1 MHPAPDAPAAPFPPG
16 PRRAFF
22 GSLIAPGRNP
32 LSMLTRLARE
42 YGDVVHFQLAGER
55 AFLINDPQLIRDVL
69 VTHQK
74 NFTKSRGL
82 ERAKKLLGEGLLTAN
97 GVDHIRQRRLIQPAF
112 HRERIAGYGT
122 VMVDYA
128 AQMREQWQ
136 EHSVLDVSQ
145 EMMRVTLAIVGK
157 TLFDTEVESKAD
169 EVGVALTY
177 VMQTFFLNLLPG
189 ADFLEKLPIPALRR
203 AQRARERLDALIFQL
218 IADRRASGRDH
229 GDLLSMMLAA
239 EDESHGL
246 SDRDVRDNAL
256 TILLAGHETTAN
268 ALTWAFYLL
277 SQNPEAEARLHD
289 EIDRVLAGRL
299 PTMADLPSLPC
310 VEGVIT
316 ETLRLYPPAWIVGR
330 RAIEEYALGDYLA
343 PARSIVFMSPWV
355 TQRDAR
361 FYAEPD
367 RFQPD
372 RWTPEFKSALPPFAY
387 FPFGGG
393 ARKCIGD
400 QFALMEAALVLAT
413 VSQKW
418 SLRLKPD
425 HTVATQPLITLR
437 AKHGMKMFAHRRQST
452 R

>member
-1 MHPAPDAPAAPFPPG
+1 
-16 PRRAFF
+16 
-22 GSLIAPGRNP
+22 
-32 LSMLTRLARE
+32 MLTRLTRE
-42 YGDVVHFQLAGER
+42 YGDIVHFRLAGER

-97 GVDHIRQRRLIQPAF
+97 GANHIRQRRLIQPAF
-112 HRERIAGYGT
+112 HRERIAGYGD

-128 AQMREQWQ
+128 AQMRERWQ

-169 EVGVALTY
+169 EVGVALTS
-177 VMQTFFLNLLPG
+177 VMHTFFLNLLPG
-189 ADFLEKLPIPALRR
+189 AALLEKLPIPALRR

-239 EDESHGL
+239 EEESHGL

-277 SQNPEAEARLHD
+277 SQNSQAEARLHD
-289 EIDRVLAGRL
+289 EIDGVLAGRL
-299 PTMADLPSLPC
+299 PTMADLASLPY
-310 VEGVIT
+310 VERVIT
-316 ETLRLYPPAWIVGR
+316 ETLRLYPPAWIIGR
-330 RAIEEYALGDYLA
+330 RAIDEYGLGEYLA
-343 PARSIVFMSPWV
+343 PARAIVFMSPWV

-367 RFQPD
+367 RFDPD
-372 RWTPEFKSALPPFAY
+372 RWTPAFKSSLPPFAY

-413 VSQKW
+413 ISQRW

-425 HTVATQPLITLR
+425 HTVAPQPLITLR
-437 AKHGMKMFAHRRQST
+437 AKHGMKMIARPRQPGS
-452 R
+452 